1 MATPTPH
8 PSNSPDPNAS
18 VIEGLQSAK
27 SHIDTVITGL
37 TSGEIVCTD
46 PACHRNGIV
55 GIIQGLKDSK
65 SHIDTAVAGLT
76 SKK

>member
-1 MATPTPH
+1 MATPTSH
-8 PSNSPDPNAS
+8 PSNPPDPNAS

-27 SHIDTVITGL
+27 FHIDTVIAGL
-37 TSGEIVCTD
+37 TSGEIACTD
-46 PACHRNGIV
+46 PACHRNGVV

-65 SHIDTAVAGLT
+65 SHIDTAITGLA